1 MPCSYFKVILEIY
14 FKINNCGPCFQS
26 HPAAGGTCG
35 CCLLSI
41 LVNPVPP
48 TSVLLA
54 FGGCKWRWTITPPLC
69 KLLLHLC
76 LNSDNCKGKKSCA
89 LGGKTDWEAACSS
102 FLSAAVIKHCDQDN
116 LWAKITCIW
125 SHGSRDI
132 KSPWYEGT
140 AASSRHDG
148 RSRKLRVHMQTRNT
162 GSKLQGV

>member
-54 FGGCKWRWTITPPLC
+54 FGGCKGRWTITPPLC

-102 FLSAAVIKHCDQDN
+102 FLSAAVIKHCDHKQPGRGKGVWHTRARYCP
-116 LWAKITCIW
+116 LLREVSA
-125 SHGSRDI
+125 
-132 KSPWYEGT
+132 GT
-140 AASSRHDG
+140 SAGA
-148 RSRKLRVHMQTRNT
+148 
-162 GSKLQGV
+162 